1 MCLLENDCELLRCS
15 TLAPVQCRPI
25 SSKCLVSE
33 NRIFMRIVI
42 INYPIHP
49 LPLQLSE
56 VYFHV
61 LLIVHVLAAL
71 VWTGGHLVLE
81 LRVLP

>member
-1 MCLLENDCELLRCS
+1 
-15 TLAPVQCRPI
+15 
-25 SSKCLVSE
+25 
-33 NRIFMRIVI
+33 MRMVI

-61 LLIVHVLAAL
+61 LLIVHVLSAL
-71 VWTGGHLVLE
+71 VWTGGHLALE

>member
-1 MCLLENDCELLRCS
+1 
-15 TLAPVQCRPI
+15 
-25 SSKCLVSE
+25 
-33 NRIFMRIVI
+33 MRMVI
-42 INYPIHP
+42 INHPIHP

-61 LLIVHVLAAL
+61 LLIAHVLAAL
-71 VWTGGHLVLE
+71 VWTGGHLALE